1 MFILVKNYLMTKL
14 DIFLILTGLTCA
26 FLSGAMVVMFFKQKH
41 RIKALAISLI
51 CIVGISSF
59 VLYPQRVR
67 VKKRLN
73 IVSQY
78 MPVRIFKNHHCNCER
93 SSLPKD
99 NYKRK
104 HRPMAIRAT
113 GNGYIKTAGILNKFL
128 RRKKLVEVREN
139 DGYWIPYLTHSSRHL
154 TPTANKRLIELGRRF
169 RSSLKETENKKDYF
183 VVSSITRT
191 QAQQKDL
198 AKRDPGA
205 TKDKST
211 HSFGVSFDISEV
223 SSKASC
229 KKGMDALKNILLEM
243 REEGKILLC
252 PENDCVH
259 VTVIR

>member
-1 MFILVKNYLMTKL
+1 MTKL
-14 DIFLILTGLTCA
+14 DFVLVILVLTNMFLSVVLLFSFLRKSPRKKPVFISLLSVFFLSVLILYPYR
-26 FLSGAMVVMFFKQKH
+26 H
-41 RIKALAISLI
+41 RI
-51 CIVGISSF
+51 
-59 VLYPQRVR
+59 R
-67 VKKRLN
+67 KRAN
-73 IVSQY
+73 NVAQH

-223 SSKASC
+223 RSKASC

-243 REEGKILLC
+243 RDEGKILLC